1 MGGWSVYKDKRNL
14 IRYGTRARLE
24 RLARYRSLFEQ
35 GQSQYGEM
43 MALAQARRSS
53 EAGGVYVGPSALGVA
68 GVANLGLRPRLVCVG
83 PSALN
88 TKSRQVCRS

>member
-1 MGGWSVYKDKRNL
+1 
-14 IRYGTRARLE
+14 
-24 RLARYRSLFEQ
+24 
-35 GQSQYGEM
+35 